1 MRNYIS
7 AAIFAI
13 AIIVGGY
20 ILARA
25 YTYKFKTRNTIT
37 VVGSSEYNFTADLI
51 VWSATFTRTSFELK
65 DAYANLKADEGQI
78 RTYLA
83 SHGISEN
90 EVVFSS
96 IVIDKQYNY
105 QYDPNGRQT
114 GSTFNGYQLRQTV
127 KIESKNIDNVEK
139 ISRQITELL
148 QAGIELS
155 SQEPF
160 YYYTKLSNLKIDL
173 LAKAAKDAYNRANT
187 VAENAHSDLGSLRKA
202 SMGVFQITGQYSNEN
217 YSYGGAFN
225 TTSKNKTATITVRLE
240 YELE

>member
-1 MRNYIS
+1 MS
-7 AAIFAI
+7 
-13 AIIVGGY
+13 
-20 ILARA
+20 
-25 YTYKFKTRNTIT
+25 

-65 DAYANLKADEGQI
+65 DAYSSLKSDVQQI
-78 RTYLA
+78 KAYLN

-90 EVVFSS
+90 EVIFSS

-105 QYDPNGRQT
+105 QYDVNGRQT
-114 GSTFNGYQLRQTV
+114 ATTFNGYQLRQNV
-127 KIESKNIDNVEK
+127 KIESKNIDKVEK
-139 ISRQITELL
+139 ISREITELL
-148 QAGIELS
+148 QSGIELS

-160 YYYTKLSNLKIDL
+160 YYYTKLSSLKIDL
-173 LAKAAKDAYNRANT
+173 LAKAAADAYNRANT
-187 VAENAHSDLGSLRKA
+187 IAENGHSDLGRLRKA
-202 SMGVFQITGQYSNEN
+202 SMGVFQITGQHSNED